1 MAQLSLED
9 ICKQLDSVKLGLG
22 TAVGEFVKDCLC
34 RRGIYRGEGTEKGVS
49 LRCQNALR
57 GKFEFCKIYPNGMLD
72 MSYVLRFA
80 KKAGDISI
88 GEDYLAA
95 FAELVP
101 EGAGWGNTPDRFSV
115 GNVLPRYSDEW
126 LALIDKT
133 LARFRHRG

>member
-9 ICKQLDSVKLGLG
+9 ICRQLESVKPGLG
-22 TAVGEFVKDCLC
+22 TAVGEFVKDCLS
-34 RRGIYRGEGTEKGVS
+34 RRGIYRGEGAKKSVS
-49 LRCQNALR
+49 LRGHYVLSM
-57 GKFEFCKIYPNGMLD
+57 KFEFCKIYPNGMLD
-72 MSYVLRFA
+72 MSYVLHFA
-80 KKAGDISI
+80 EKAGDISI

-101 EGAGWGNTPDRFSV
+101 EGAGWGNIPYKFSI
-115 GNVLPRYSDEW
+115 GDVLPRYSDEW